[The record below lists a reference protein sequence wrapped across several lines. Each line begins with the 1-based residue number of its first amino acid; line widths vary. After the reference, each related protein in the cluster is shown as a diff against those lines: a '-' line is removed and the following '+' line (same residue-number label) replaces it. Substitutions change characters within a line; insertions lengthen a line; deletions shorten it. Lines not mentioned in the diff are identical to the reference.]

1 MLEFNNIAEDDVERI
16 NSHYFGMDKS
26 AYFEITPKIIQAG
39 KRSRIT
45 IRSSDSCMWLSGTY
59 LAMVVPYYEYSYV
72 PFMNYKD
79 EIFEIAAKDGV
90 LSFEYDFLCEQMYR
104 IIIGEKTEKG
114 LGVLLKTAVYA
125 LQDDLFSLIP
135 LVGDFH
141 SHTIHSDGLDSPESV
156 LNSAIR
162 LGLDFIAITDHNNYT
177 GSVDAMKIAKN
188 KNLPIT
194 VINGEEY
201 SSTFTN
207 MHIIS
212 LGAEVPLDE
221 KHYCIEPDSE
231 NTKLST
237 FELTKQL
244 CQKIKENGG
253 VSVMCHPLWKPFHSD
268 GSRIDVPM
276 SLVKELMENN
286 VFDAIEIVGGSK
298 IQDTMTSQM
307 HHLWAVNYG
316 ATPDKTAY
324 LGSTDSHTYS
334 IDPIG
339 GKHFTLVL
347 SKSNTQK
354 DIIDAIRNR
363 LTVAVEIIDENNAS
377 LYGCPRYCMF
387 AQFYLKEILKRI
399 QSSYL

>member
-1 MLEFNNIAEDDVERI
+1 MLAFNNIAEDDIERI

-26 AYFEITPKIIQAG
+26 AYFEITPKIVQAD
-39 KRSRIT
+39 KQSRIT
-45 IRSSDSCMWLSGTY
+45 IKSKDPRMWLSGTY
-59 LAMVVPYYEYSYV
+59 LVMVVPYYEYSYV
-72 PFMNYKD
+72 PFENYKD
-79 EIFEIAAKDGV
+79 GIFEVIAKDGA
-90 LSFEYDFLCEQMYR
+90 LSFEYDFFCEQMYR
-104 IIIGEKTEKG
+104 IIVGEKNEKG
-114 LGVLLKTAVYA
+114 LGILLKTAIYA

-135 LVGDFH
+135 LIGDFH

-156 LNSAIR
+156 LNSAIL

-177 GSVDAMKIAKN
+177 GSVDAMEIAKD

-212 LGAEVPLDE
+212 LGAASALDE
-221 KHYCIEPDSE
+221 RYYCIKPDEE
-231 NTKLST
+231 NITLST

-276 SLVKELMENN
+276 SLVKKLMENN

-298 IQDTMTSQM
+298 IQDSMTSQM
-307 HHLWAVNYG
+307 HHLWATSYG

-334 IDPIG
+334 IDPIC
-339 GKHFTLVL
+339 GKHFTLVF

-354 DIIDAIRNR
+354 DIIDAILNR
-363 LTVAVEIIDENNAS
+363 LTVAIEVIDENNAS
-377 LYGCPRYCMF
+377 CYGHPRYCMF
-387 AQFYLKEILKRI
+387 AQFYIKEILKI
-399 QSSYL
+399 IE